1 MRLSWSQA
9 RYIGS
14 SLVLG
19 AAAYLL
25 IEFVFQRELGAAGLL
40 PEGRTPLDQMGSTL
54 TVHYRSFAL
63 LLALAVVAGFF
74 VQRFATGLTAAVAA
88 AERGRIELALV
99 GRLSAGLSGP
109 LDPTEVATQY
119 LEAISDTLPA
129 TSVATLMQYE
139 EATETIRILARR
151 GRTLTEET
159 GVTYP
164 VAALPAAMRAK
175 IIGEHRS
182 FVVDDTRQDPEWPA
196 FAAAVPAVAQARTFA
211 ALPLVS
217 RSRLLGAL
225 MIFDPR
231 PRGIDRDTLQLLALL
246 LQYAAG
252 ALHNALSIAEADER
266 ADREAVANRIAQRL
280 YSDLDPDTVVR
291 SALEALGA
299 ELKVSRVLVAARDEH
314 GEIRVIH
321 TWEAAGVEP
330 IPVGTR
336 GELPLAMLAAR
347 EGRTI
352 AVRDA
357 NDDPRLADPAL
368 GGHRFID
375 RGTRA
380 GIATP
385 IGLGGQLT
393 GVLVL
398 HQVGAP
404 RAWTVQDIR
413 LLETIARELR
423 TALETANL
431 LEARGRES
439 ERMLALH
446 HASSLVAGE
455 TDPSEVLGEILDA
468 TAALLGRGVAAVYRW
483 DDRAK
488 VLRLAEDVRAAP
500 GTAKVIGASE
510 GVGGQAF
517 ASGKPV
523 IVNDYAEWVK
533 AAPANVA
540 AGWRAAVSVPLVRA
554 GQRLGVLTVGATDQH
569 TRFDDE
575 DARLL
580 GLFGDQVAAALGT
593 ADLVAQQR
601 KAVEQLERL
610 NAAKSDFVSIV
621 SHEFRTPLTGIQG
634 FSELMRDEEL
644 SVAEMKEYAGD
655 INTDAQRLNRMIT
668 EMLDLDRMES
678 GRMTLNLEPTDLN
691 AILTDAAERLMQG
704 APRLPVRLQLDPT
717 LPLVALDRD
726 KIGQVMLNLLS
737 NAVKYSPN
745 GGEITI
751 TTRLEGELV
760 HVFVR
765 DAGLGIPA
773 DSLEKVFDRYSR
785 LESGATRYIQGTG
798 LGLPI
803 SRQIVEMHG
812 GRAWVESTVGEG
824 SVFQFTLPLVAA
836 ASV

>member
-1 MRLSWSQA
+1 MVYAVAIYLALLVSRSRGDSA
-9 RYIGS
+9 EI
-14 SLVLG
+14 LVLVIG
-19 AAAYLL
+19 ASVA
-25 IEFVFQRELGAAGLL
+25 VGLL
-40 PEGRTPLDQMGSTL
+40 
-54 TVHYRSFAL
+54 AW
-63 LLALAVVAGFF
+63 
-74 VQRFATGLTAAVAA
+74 RFAERLESARAL
-88 AERGRIELALV
+88 AERGQAELALV
-99 GRLSAGLSGP
+99 GKLSAGLSGP
-109 LDPTEVATQY
+109 LDPTEVAAQY
-119 LEAISDTLPA
+119 LDAIADTLPP
-129 TSVATLMQYE
+129 TSVATLLQYE
-139 EATETIRILARR
+139 EATESVRILAQQGHDVTLGR
-151 GRTLTEET
+151 GA
-159 GVTYP
+159 TYP

-175 IIGEHRS
+175 MIGEHRS
-182 FVVDDTRQDPEWPA
+182 YVIDDTEQDPEWSA
-196 FAAAVPAVAQARTFA
+196 FAAAVPLVAQARTFA
-211 ALPLVS
+211 AMPLVS
-217 RSRLLGAL
+217 RSRLIGSLV
-225 MIFDPR
+225 ISDPR
-231 PRGIDRDTLQLLALL
+231 PRGIDRDQLQFVALL

-280 YSDLDPDTVVR
+280 YSDLDPSTVVR

-299 ELKVSRVLVAARDEH
+299 ELKVSRVLVASRDEH
-314 GEIRVIH
+314 GEIKVIH
-321 TWEAAGVEP
+321 TWAAEGVEP

-357 NDDPRLADPAL
+357 EHDPRLADPTL
-368 GGHRFID
+368 GGHRFIE

-393 GVLVL
+393 GVLAL
-398 HQVGAP
+398 HQVGAS

-423 TALETANL
+423 TALEAAHL
-431 LEARGRES
+431 LEARQRES

-455 TDPSEVLGEILDA
+455 MDPSEVLGEILDA
-468 TAALLGRGVAAVYRW
+468 TAALLGRGVAALYRW
-483 DDRAK
+483 DDRAQ

-500 GTAKVIGASE
+500 GTAKVIGAGE

-523 IVNDYAEWVK
+523 IVNDYAEWAK

-569 TRFDDE
+569 TRFDEE

-593 ADLVAQQR
+593 AELVAQQR
-601 KAVEQLERL
+601 KAVQQLERL

-634 FSELMRDEEL
+634 FSELIRDEEL
-644 SVAEMKEYAGD
+644 SVEEMKEYAGD

-678 GRMTLNLEPTDLN
+678 GRMTLNVERIDLN
-691 AILTDAAERLMQG
+691 AILAETAERLAQG
-704 APRLPVRLQLDPT
+704 APRHTIRLQLDPQ
-717 LPLVALDRD
+717 LPLVDLDRD
-726 KIGQVMLNLLS
+726 KMSQVMLNLLS

-751 TTRLEGELV
+751 TTRIEGLMV

-803 SRQIVEMHG
+803 TRQIVEMHG

-824 SVFQFTLPLVAA
+824 SVFQFTLPLSAT